1 MREIERVCISCYK
14 TFNRDKLIKM
24 KIIEGNLIINPSGYL
39 VGRSYYLCYNVEC
52 INKLKK
58 SKKLE
63 KTLKNKVKL
72 SPDFWDVIQKEVSL
86 YEQ

>member
-1 MREIERVCISCYK
+1 MRKEW
-14 TFNRDKLIKM
+14 LIFTEP
-24 KIIEGNLIINPSGYL
+24 IFEDPNVL